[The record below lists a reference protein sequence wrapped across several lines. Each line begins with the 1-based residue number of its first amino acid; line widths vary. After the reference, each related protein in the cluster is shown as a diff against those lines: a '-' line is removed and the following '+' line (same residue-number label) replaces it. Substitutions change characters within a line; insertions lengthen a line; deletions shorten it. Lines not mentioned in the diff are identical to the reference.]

1 MGEVILN
8 NRHNIIIK
16 VRWRDDEGKGS
27 NKQQRMELKLTNGKE
42 EDTTKGEI
50 GNIQLSDWGGRGD
63 ILKGRY
69 EININVWYKGVKGK
83 DDNNEKHNKG

>member
-8 NRHNIIIK
+8 NRHSIIIK

-27 NKQQRMELKLTNGKE
+27 NKQQRMELKLANGKE

-50 GNIQLSDWGGRGD
+50 DNIQLSDWGGRG
-63 ILKGRY
+63 
-69 EININVWYKGVKGK
+69 EIFKAQVW
-83 DDNNEKHNKG
+83 DNHHCMI

>member
-8 NRHNIIIK
+8 NRHSIIIK

-27 NKQQRMELKLTNGKE
+27 NKQQRMELKLANGKE

-50 GNIQLSDWGGRGD
+50 DNIQLSD
-63 ILKGRY
+63 
-69 EININVWYKGVKGK
+69 
-83 DDNNEKHNKG
+83 